1 MVVLGVETSCDETG
15 TAIYEQSRGLLANKL
30 YSQVEQHAKFGGVVP
45 ELASRDHVLKILPLV
60 KETLLEAKIQLTDLE
75 AIAYTA
81 GPGLVGALM
90 VGAAFACAMG
100 FSLNIPAIP
109 IHHLEG
115 HLLAPLLEPN
125 PPDFPFLALVVSGG
139 HTQLIEAQAFGSYRL
154 LGETLDD
161 AIGEAFDKVAKVL
174 KLPYPG
180 GPKLA
185 KLAEQGDR
193 SRFFFPRPMVDRP
206 DLNFSF
212 SGLKTHALGC
222 YRLHENDPNS
232 YADIAA
238 AFQDAATDATVVKCR
253 QALRRHKL
261 NTLVVSGGVSANL
274 SLRDKLNILGMELG
288 VRVCY
293 PRLEFCTDNGAMIAY
308 AGWRHFVSG
317 NMQTNNIL
325 VEPRWKL

>member
-1 MVVLGVETSCDETG
+1 MTILGIETSCDETG
-15 TAIYEQSRGLLANKL
+15 VAVYTSSGLLANKL

-45 ELASRDHVLKILPLV
+45 ELASRDHVRKILPLV
-60 KETLLEAKIQLTDLE
+60 KETLLAAKIQPTDLE

-81 GPGLVGALM
+81 GPGLIGALM

-100 FSLNIPAIP
+100 FSLNIPTIP

-125 PPDFPFLALVVSGG
+125 PPDFPFLALLVSGG

-161 AIGEAFDKVAKVL
+161 AIGEAFDKVAKIL
-174 KLPYPG
+174 QLPYPG

-185 KLAEQGDR
+185 KLAEQGDS
-193 SRFFFPRPMVDRP
+193 SRFFFPRPMADQAN
-206 DLNFSF
+206 LNFSF
-212 SGLKTHALGC
+212 SGLKSHTINC
-222 YRLHENDPNS
+222 YRHHEDDPNG

-238 AFQDAATDATVVKCR
+238 AFQDAATDTVVIKCR
-253 QALRRHKL
+253 QALRRYNF
-261 NTLVVSGGVSANL
+261 NTLVVAGGVSANL
-274 SLRDKLNILGMELG
+274 SLRNKLNNLGEELG

-308 AGWRHFVSG
+308 AGWRHFITG
-317 NMQTNNIL
+317 EAKMATNIL
-325 VEPRWKL
+325 VEPRWRL